1 MQLLK
6 PDRLLLISTLIVYI
20 LSHSALAKTDIN
32 TTASVNLESSTFSSN
47 FSEPAIVSEFNVSS
61 SSTVSL
67 GIRLPLTSSDDILF
81 RKNQGGLTGFICS
94 LINLPSNST
103 FVYGNSSHLNNIKNH
118 LGCDVPL
125 PEETIKNK
133 PDYDRWVSS
142 ISIWVRE
149 GVEMFILLS
158 ASIKVSPGARKQI
171 LYTAYLTSFIT
182 TGSLYGIGAANA
194 ESGKE
199 IPEKW
204 IQLINGLTKLKASL
218 CIGGWAIGMVG
229 GIAGKKELVLS
240 ALLINVISNTFRETG
255 NAALTTVPLILN
267 KNYEA
272 GLLGLIP
279 MGIIASK
286 LIEFNPKTNS
296 VFLQKLSWFVI
307 ASLGAGLFSGAWHD
321 FEKIAGESAT
331 VWDLGKQTTVGD
343 GYEILSDKKLPMS
356 IIAPFGYRPD
366 PTVITLTSGLG
377 YFTVVTLASLYLIIH
392 RVQPTGIGL
401 LTPDSAEASG
411 L

>member
-32 TTASVNLESSTFSSN
+32 TTASVNPESSTFSSN

-81 RKNQGGLTGFICS
+81 RENQGGLTGFICS
-94 LINLPSNST
+94 LMNLPSNST

-118 LGCDVPL
+118 LGCDAPP

-142 ISIWVRE
+142 VSIWVRE

-158 ASIKVSPGARKQI
+158 ASIKVNPGARKQI
-171 LYTAYLTSFIT
+171 LYAAYLTSAIT
-182 TGSLYGIGAANA
+182 MSSLYSTGVALAA
-194 ESGKE
+194 SGKE

-204 IQLINGLTKLKASL
+204 IQLIDGLTKLKASL
-218 CIGGWAIGMVG
+218 CIGGWALGMAG
-229 GIAGKKELVLS
+229 GIADKKELALS
-240 ALLINVISNTFRETG
+240 GLLINVISNTFRETG
-255 NAALTTVPLILN
+255 NAVLTTVPLILD
-267 KNYEA
+267 KKYEA

-279 MGIIASK
+279 LGIIASK
-286 LIEFNPKTNS
+286 LIKFNPKTNT
-296 VFLQKLSWFVI
+296 VFLQRFSWFVM
-307 ASLGAGLFSGAWHD
+307 ASLGAGLFSGAWHN

-331 VWDLGKQTTVGD
+331 VWDLGKQTTVSD

-377 YFTVVTLASLYLIIH
+377 YFTLVTLAGLYLVIH
-392 RVQPTGIGL
+392 RVQPTSIDQL
-401 LTPDSAEASG
+401 LPDSAETLG